1 MERFSPICRFED
13 YGIFTKGIMKYREN
27 YDWAFL
33 GKVQKGR
40 LLMKLF
46 LVYSIGKVLFIRCS

>member
-33 GKVQKGR
+33 EKKFKKEG
-40 LLMKLF
+40 F
-46 LVYSIGKVLFIRCS
+46 